1 MHNAHHAYDARVTLL
16 QVIICYHLLVF
27 NTCNQSYLITPPPCT
42 CTMCLRPI
50 SVLDTAHVTCTVVL
64 LILYVLGYL

>member
-27 NTCNQSYLITPPPCT
+27 NTCNQSYLITPPPARAPC
-42 CTMCLRPI
+42 
-50 SVLDTAHVTCTVVL
+50 AYVL
-64 LILYVLGYL
+64 LVCLTPPMLHALWYC